1 MEILFKKSFLTS
13 SLLTIG
19 LLLTACGQDIQLGE
33 LQDKVNQVA
42 ETAEKINDKVQQTN
56 GQVEKSA
63 EILQSGSALL
73 VLRDVAD
80 MHLESNEHLV
90 QLKET
95 KAALETALNHQ
106 DAVALTAL
114 TQQLDTQLQSFN
126 QELETLNL
134 KSEEV
139 DQIRQN
145 ILKTNESLLESPLL
159 NNQIDFNKMDLS
171 VLETQLGS
179 INTEVLKLATMLVEK
194 NESDDAN
201 S

>member
-1 MEILFKKSFLTS
+1 MGL
-13 SLLTIG
+13 LLTISF
-19 LLLTACGQDIQLGE
+19 LLTACGQDIQLGE

-42 ETAEKINDKVQQTN
+42 ETAEKINDKVHQTN
-56 GQVEKSA
+56 DQVEKSA
-63 EILQSGSALL
+63 EILQSGNALL
-73 VLRDVAD
+73 MLRDVAD
-80 MHLESNEHLV
+80 IHLESNEHLV

-95 KAALETALNHQ
+95 KAALETAFNDQ
-106 DAVALTAL
+106 DAVALTSL
-114 TQQLDTQLQSFN
+114 TQQLDTQLHSFN

-145 ILKTNESLLESPLL
+145 ILKTNESILESSLL
-159 NNQIDFNKMDLS
+159 KSQIDFNKMDLS

-179 INTEVLKLATMLVEK
+179 ISTEVLKLATMLVDK